1 MNLALLPLRH
11 AETQPDRIAV
21 IQQREK
27 ISYSEFRDRLAAAA
41 AGLRDNNVESGDRI
55 GICLGD
61 HADHLVSYFAVAA
74 VGGTVVPLDHRWTQT
89 EKTQVAAAFR
99 VARVIREGNDP
110 DVEGVENIPLPA
122 LSRRAIPQAKLVRED
137 IPACEDQ
144 PFIVALSSG
153 TTGRPKGALVTH
165 AQMLERFAN
174 QERELSFTRDDR
186 FLSVTPLYFGAARS
200 LCMGFISLGATVIID
215 PPPHKPPQLAAAIQT
230 SHANIVFLVPTLM
243 HRLLPLAGA
252 TEPLFPGLELLVFGG
267 SIVHRDEALEMGR
280 KLTPN
285 MAGYYATSE
294 GGGISVLHAAEFDA
308 RGDTV
313 GKAAAQVTVEV
324 VDSNNVPLPP
334 GETGRLRYRGP
345 GVATTFLDEDGEQDA
360 TSVDGWFYPGDLAC
374 VDENGYISLRGR
386 EKEVIIRGGV
396 NVYPAEIETA
406 LREHPAVTEA
416 AVMGLPSQAMGEDIA
431 AFVVG
436 DDTISSAELLEH
448 CRQQLAPYKVP
459 KHILVI
465 DRMPKTNFGKLDKKA
480 LATRLRAL

>member
-11 AETQPDRIAV
+11 AETQPERIAV

-27 ISYSEFRDRLAAAA
+27 ISYREFRDRLAAAA
-41 AGLRDNNVESGDRI
+41 AGLRETGIEPGDRV

-74 VGGTVVPLDHRWTQT
+74 VGGTVVPLDHRWTQP
-89 EKTQVAAAFR
+89 EKTQVAAAFG

-110 DVEGVENIPLPA
+110 GIEGVENIPLPA
-122 LSRRAIPQAKLVRED
+122 LSCGAIPQAELVAED
-137 IPACEDQ
+137 LAAGEGR

-165 AQMLERFAN
+165 QQMLERFNN
-174 QERELSFTRDDR
+174 QEAALNFSSSDR

-200 LCMGFISLGATVIID
+200 LCMGFISLGATVVID

-230 SHANIVFLVPTLM
+230 SSANIVFLVPTLM
-243 HRLLPLAGA
+243 HRLLPLADENG
-252 TEPLFPGLELLVFGG
+252 PLFPGLELLVFGG
-267 SIVHRDEALEMGR
+267 SIVRREEALEMRR

-294 GGGISVLHAAEFDA
+294 GGGISVLHAAEFDKW
-308 RGDTV
+308 GDTV

-324 VDSNNVPLPP
+324 VDDNNAVLPP

-345 GVATTFLDEDGEQDA
+345 GVATNFLDEHGDPDA
-360 TSVDGWFYPGDLAC
+360 TSVDGWFYPGDLASL
-374 VDENGYISLRGR
+374 DENGYISLRGR

-396 NVYPAEIETA
+396 NVYPAEIETV

-416 AVMGLPSQAMGEDIA
+416 AVLGLASETMGEDIT

-436 DDTISSAELLEH
+436 EDTLTGAELLEH
-448 CRQQLAPYKVP
+448 CRKQLAPYKVP
-459 KHILVI
+459 RQVLVI
-465 DRMPKTNFGKLDKKA
+465 DDMPKTNFGKLDKKT
-480 LATRLRAL
+480 LAARLR